1 LPVGDVTIG
10 PPGVGFPKIKVGKSS
25 GLRTIR
31 IVNPRKNR
39 GPATISGI
47 GLESQ
52 QDDEPTTGF
61 TIQTAKSTCSVGDS
75 IALGK
80 ECLIR
85 VTFAPLRTGPVVD
98 GLVVTGTFD
107 NSGFR
112 IGLAGTGK

>member
-1 LPVGDVTIG
+1 VTIG

-98 GLVVTGTFD
+98 GLVVTGNFD